1 MRLSS
6 SRQLPLPVE
15 MKGWMDAAML
25 LMGMVCSQTLPGP
38 VSSVLNSPSPPS
50 SLFFMPGT

>member
-38 VSSVLNSPSPPS
+38 VSSVLNSP
-50 SLFFMPGT
+50 